1 MSKDLKFALILDG
14 IIVALA
20 LGVCLQA
27 RNARHLRDERDRYR
41 ENMNAALTEA
51 QQYKVRDSLNAARAE
66 GLELTLK
73 EYKRHH
79 EDDAELIA
87 DMGLRLKDLSAVN
100 AAQAQTI
107 IELRATP
114 KDIVV
119 IRDSVAIPA
128 LKLHC
133 GDAWYDFDGLLADG
147 EFSGNLTSRDSLLVV
162 ESVRYRRFLGF
173 LWRTRKVDARQ
184 IDVVSKNPHTRILD
198 VEHTFIHN

>member
-14 IIVALA
+14 IILALA
-20 LGVCLQA
+20 LGVCLEA
-27 RNARHLRDERDRYR
+27 RHARHLRDERDRYR
-41 ENMNAALTEA
+41 ENMNAALMEA
-51 QQYKVRDSLNAARAE
+51 QQYKIRDSLNAAKAE

-87 DMGLRLKDLSAVN
+87 DMGIRLKDLSAVN

-114 KDIVV
+114 KDTVV
-119 IRDSVAIPA
+119 IRDSVATPA

-147 EFSGNLTSRDSLLVV
+147 EFSGNLTTRDSLLVV

-184 IDVVSKNPHTRILD
+184 VDVVSKNPHTRILN
-198 VEHTFIHN
+198 VKHAFIHN